1 MTSITIDVKGKTCE
15 EVLDLLKTA
24 QSIVQSNDWGTYFE
38 HDVKIV
44 NSGGEA
50 SLVIVNN
57 EDKYHGVKVH
67 CCE

>member
-1 MTSITIDVKGKTCE
+1 MTSVAIAIKGKTHK
-15 EVLDLLKTA
+15 EVLDLLNNIQTV
-24 QSIVQSNDWGTYFE
+24 IQSNSWDICSEY
-38 HDVKIV
+38 DVSLV

-57 EDKYHGVKVH
+57 EDKYHGVKVN